1 MFSGEEVYGKYL
13 DLYANHTTY
22 NNMKNIGKRVGYL
35 QYLDALLLAENG
47 LIHMDIPKETRLS
60 RDYEMC
66 VSRMLVSIIAQRFL
80 GTSSRY
86 TPISP
91 LYQALKGF
99 LFLHSESCTFGYS

>member
-13 DLYANHTTY
+13 DLHANHTTY
-22 NNMKNIGKRVGYL
+22 NNMKNIGKHVGYL

-47 LIHMDIPKETRLS
+47 PIHMDTTKETRLS

-66 VSRMLVSIIAQRFL
+66 VSRLLLSTVAQCVL

-86 TPISP
+86 TLISP
-91 LYQALKGF
+91 P
-99 LFLHSESCTFGYS
+99 SCAGPNH

>member
-22 NNMKNIGKRVGYL
+22 NNMKNIGKRIGYL

-47 LIHMDIPKETRLS
+47 PIHLDIPKETRLS
-60 RDYEMC
+60 RDYETC
-66 VSRMLVSIIAQRFL
+66 VTRILLNLFAQFVL

-86 TPISP
+86 TLISP
-91 LYQALKGF
+91 P
-99 LFLHSESCTFGYS
+99 SCVGPNR